1 MRTFVRTVKAVKTLV
16 TFVGKR
22 YVNKDVVVRTV
33 VKQGFCA
40 VILLSQALSSAP
52 AHMAR
57 ARCAHRAWA
66 LAPACQRHAGR
77 MESRWCWSRPP
88 QD

>member
-22 YVNKDVVVRTV
+22 YVSKGVVVRTV
-33 VKQGFCA
+33 VKQGLCA
-40 VILLSQALSSAP
+40 VILLSQALSLAL
-52 AHMAR
+52 AQLAGAR
-57 ARCAHRAWA
+57 HAHRAWA